1 MSESSSTIDTLF
13 QTPRNLVDRTIET
26 QETINRQGLDLTRSA
41 VRPIAGFVPGD
52 ADREEQ
58 VDDAFDTVDEQQS
71 QFLEGIQSVA
81 DRTFETSED
90 AAEWGYDLVDRQVGR
105 LQRAEESAEETA
117 EEALESAEETAQEAA
132 DTAQETAQEAA
143 DTAQETAQ
151 EAAETTQE
159 TAEDAVDSAGDAVDE
174 FQSELDDATDEFDA
188 FDAFDDTAVEGLV
201 EDGVET
207 ISDLASAEAEAVADA
222 ADAST
227 DQAEEWI
234 DAAVEREGKSLGDLE
249 GIGETYADR
258 LASDGIR
265 TVDQLARTSAD
276 EVASS
281 AEVGEERAAE
291 WIQQAQ
297 DAA

>member
-41 VRPIAGFVPGD
+41 VRPFAGVVPGD

-58 VDDAFDTVDEQQS
+58 VDEAFDTVDEQQS

-105 LQRAEESAEETA
+105 LQRAGESAEETAEDALQSAEETA
-117 EEALESAEETAQEAA
+117 EEAG
-132 DTAQETAQEAA
+132 DTAQ
-143 DTAQETAQ
+143 DTVQ
-151 EAAETTQE
+151 EAAETTRE
-159 TAEDAVDSAGDAVDE
+159 TAEDAVDSAGDVVDE
-174 FQSELDDATDEFDA
+174 FQSELDDATDEFESLDA
-188 FDAFDDTAVEGLV
+188 LDETSVEGLV
-201 EDGVET
+201 EDGIET

-222 ADAST
+222 TDAST
-227 DQAEEWI
+227 DQAAEWI
-234 DAAVEREGKSLGDLE
+234 DAAVEREGESLGDLD

-258 LASDGIR
+258 LAGDGIR